1 VLIFEIPVLSEAK
14 QYNFYNPTSIP
25 IFSQSEVH
33 IPKLDAQYIAI
44 SKSGSKYY
52 AMTAEEFRQCKT
64 QPNECYIRR
73 PARPL
78 NDKSSCTIISY
89 TMDNLQCPVEKAAH
103 PEEYPPFFPVDGNRV
118 IFAVNGSLTMYI
130 KCQEHRH
137 TSQYTDTTLKIENH
151 GEVTL
156 RSSCSVTLLDGS
168 TFNTS
173 SISET
178 TELTELPIYDILT
191 MLPKPT
197 GYVISNNNQS
207 IMINTTIFVKP
218 EPTVEPELTL
228 EQLIENAFKPKTS
241 MSFVMLLSI
250 FLVILRIIA
259 FMLYCCKHR
268 IMQCLKRAGFKK
280 PNPNKPSRLFEK
292 HQAEVKKQCNSIGK
306 NVHQI
311 QSDITSMFR
320 AIPKIQETPTVVP
333 AVPLP
338 RPPIQP
344 ALNIRDST
352 IFEADLSNSLMD
364 LQNGARQQEND

>member
-1 VLIFEIPVLSEAK
+1 
-14 QYNFYNPTSIP
+14 
-25 IFSQSEVH
+25 
-33 IPKLDAQYIAI
+33 
-44 SKSGSKYY
+44 
-52 AMTAEEFRQCKT
+52 
-64 QPNECYIRR
+64 
-73 PARPL
+73 
-78 NDKSSCTIISY
+78 
-89 TMDNLQCPVEKAAH
+89 MDNLQCPVEKAAH
-103 PEEYPPFFPVDGNRV
+103 PEDFPPFFHVDGNRV

-156 RSSCSVTLLDGS
+156 RSSCSVTLPDGS
-168 TFNTS
+168 TFDTS

-178 TELTELPIYDILT
+178 TELKELPIYDILT

-197 GYVISNNNQS
+197 GYVISNDNQS
-207 IMINTTIFVKP
+207 IMINTTIFVKT

-250 FLVILRIIA
+250 FLVILTFIA

-280 PNPNKPSRLFEK
+280 PNPNKPSRLFER
-292 HQAEVKKQCNSIGK
+292 HQAEVKKQCDNIGK

-311 QSDITSMFR
+311 QSDITTMFR
-320 AIPKIQETPTVVP
+320 AIPKIQEIPTIP

-338 RPPIQP
+338 RPPSRP

-364 LQNGARQQEND
+364 LQNGARQEENDYETFNPPPKPRSVMRVHFNPETPQTLLKKHQAEADVAYRKNDISFV